1 MGVVTSFGP
10 EGELAGAPAYDLV
23 AQARAGLLTAHAS
36 PGDTVP
42 VRAGGIPVA
51 DLTAGFLL
59 STGVLAA
66 LVRARESGIG
76 ERIEIS
82 LLAAALAAQI
92 QDLVWLPGETR
103 SRKARSRRS
112 ADLAGRAEEI
122 AGGLATNPYYRCY
135 ETRDGFLAVACLNLA
150 QRQAFARLFA
160 LDDPTI
166 DAPDV
171 MPGDPALVERKRARD
186 DHGCRGD
193 GARGACRVA
202 RTACGD
208 RRALPAPVQ
217 ARERVDRD
225 PQIGANGFL
234 AEIEQPELGPVVML
248 GRLFGVQGGG
258 APLGPA
264 PALGADTESVLAE
277 VGAR

>member
-1 MGVVTSFGP
+1 MPPRTTSSLRRARGCSPRTRLPETRCRCGPGGSRLRTSPPAFCSRPACSRRSFGR
-10 EGELAGAPAYDLV
+10 G
-23 AQARAGLLTAHAS
+23 RAGL
-36 PGDTVP
+36 
-42 VRAGGIPVA
+42 
-51 DLTAGFLL
+51 
-59 STGVLAA
+59 
-66 LVRARESGIG
+66 G

-92 QDLVWLPGETR
+92 QDLVWLPGELGQEGPVAT
-103 SRKARSRRS
+103 S
-112 ADLAGRAEEI
+112 ADLADRAEEI

-135 ETRDGFLAVACLNLA
+135 ETRDGFLAVACLNLV
-150 QRQAFARLFA
+150 QRQAFADLFG

-171 MPGDPALVERKRARD
+171 MPGDPALVERKRAVTTTVVEAMLRED
-186 DHGCRGD
+186 LAVWRERLAAIGVPSG
-193 GARGACRVA
+193 
-202 RTACGD
+202 
-208 RRALPAPVQ
+208 PVQ
-217 ARERVDRD
+217 ARERVHRD
-225 PQIGANGFL
+225 PQIGENGFL

-248 GRLFGVQGGG
+248 GRLFGIQSGG